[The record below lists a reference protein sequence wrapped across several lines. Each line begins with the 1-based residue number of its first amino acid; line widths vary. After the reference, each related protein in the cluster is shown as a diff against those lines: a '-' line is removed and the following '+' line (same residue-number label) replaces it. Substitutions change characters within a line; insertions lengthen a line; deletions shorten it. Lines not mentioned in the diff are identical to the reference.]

1 MHGNSIGVRMFS
13 VQGVNYVLMNRA
25 HAFLPLHKRHAV
37 PNASDPWKYRYL
49 KEIHLWKGYL
59 IMPAMNAL
67 SLGLDTQNL
76 PGLYLPPTTLSSRYY
91 RPLQIVPKE
100 THRQYA
106 SFEAPSAKM
115 KINVTLDSA
124 SPVYA

>member
-1 MHGNSIGVRMFS
+1 MLLTFARKTSCFKCHRRLELSLFR
-13 VQGVNYVLMNRA
+13 
-25 HAFLPLHKRHAV
+25 
-37 PNASDPWKYRYL
+37 
-49 KEIHLWKGYL
+49 EIHVWKGYL

-100 THRQYA
+100 THHQYA
-106 SFEAPSAKM
+106 NLE
-115 KINVTLDSA
+115 
-124 SPVYA
+124 VYIYQGL